1 MNSKILVIGAGLFFL
16 MGACA
21 SSGGLRKVN
30 RHVETIGEAST
41 YNFHTYTDRLL
52 DRYSFTINRFEEYSS
67 RVYYETMWKD
77 ESPLADE
84 IEMGITAIHTRLIL
98 EARPK
103 MKEPMA
109 GREEN
114 SIKLTGE
121 VLVRTNPLGEW
132 LDLAM
137 TSMRKDYFKTISDD
151 YKFDLRG
158 AIRRF

>member
-1 MNSKILVIGAGLFFL
+1 

-30 RHVETIGEAST
+30 RHVETIG
-41 YNFHTYTDRLL
+41 
-52 DRYSFTINRFEEYSS
+52 
-67 RVYYETMWKD
+67 
-77 ESPLADE
+77 
-84 IEMGITAIHTRLIL
+84 AIQTRLIL

-121 VLVRTNPLGEW
+121 VLVRTDPMGDW

-137 TSMRKDYFKTISDD
+137 TSMRKDYFKRIADD

-158 AIRRF
+158 ALRRF

>member
-1 MNSKILVIGAGLFFL
+1 MNKKHLVIGAGLFFL

-52 DRYSFTINRFEEYSS
+52 GRYSYTVNRFEQYSS

-77 ESPLADE
+77 ESLLEDE
-84 IEMGITAIHTRLIL
+84 LEMGITAIQTRLIL

-121 VLVRTNPLGEW
+121 VLVRTDPMGDW

-137 TSMRKDYFKTISDD
+137 TSMRKDYFKRIADD

-158 AIRRF
+158 ALRRF

>member
-1 MNSKILVIGAGLFFL
+1 MNSKNLVIGAGLFFL
-16 MGACA
+16 VGACA

-84 IEMGITAIHTRLIL
+84 IEMGITAIQTRLIL

-103 MKEPMA
+103 MKEPISNEVA
-109 GREEN
+109 FLVSSKAVRQFTH
-114 SIKLTGE
+114 SCLILPLT
-121 VLVRTNPLGEW
+121 R
-132 LDLAM
+132 
-137 TSMRKDYFKTISDD
+137 
-151 YKFDLRG
+151 
-158 AIRRF
+158 IRF

>member
-1 MNSKILVIGAGLFFL
+1 MNRKQLIFGIVLSLLVGG
-16 MGACA
+16 CA

-30 RHVETIGEAST
+30 RHIETIGEAST
-41 YNFHTYTDRLL
+41 YNFHNYANRLL
-52 DRYSFTINRFEEYSS
+52 DRYSYTVNRYEEYSS

-77 ESPLADE
+77 QSPLEDE
-84 IEMGITAIHTRLIL
+84 VEMGITAVQTRLLL

-103 MKEPMA
+103 MREPMA

-121 VLVRTNPLGEW
+121 VLVRTDPLGEW

-137 TSMRKDYFKTISDD
+137 TSMRKDYFKMIADD
-151 YKFDLRG
+151 LKFDLRG